1 LVLICGICV
10 YPQKAGDV
18 VLEQSGLIFNIQKYS
33 VHDGPGIRT
42 TVFLKGCP
50 LHCVWCHNPE
60 GISHQREM
68 MVLENRCIGCQQC
81 RLACR
86 YGTEIPG
93 DSALP
98 PRSEVCEL
106 CGACVEAC
114 PTQGRQIIGQEVDVD
129 QVLEAVLQDQL
140 FYEDS
145 GGGVT
150 FSGGEPLSQ
159 PQFLRGLLDAC
170 RERGLHTAVDTC
182 GLARREDLLAVAALA
197 DLFLYD
203 IKFMDEAKHRRYT
216 GVSNDLILENL
227 QALGRVH
234 SQIWVRVP
242 LIAGINDDPADLEA
256 TADFAAT
263 VPGVRQVNL
272 LPFHRNGLPKAIRL
286 GHESREVELD
296 SPDEESMG
304 RAEEVFRA
312 VGMPVKRGG

>member
-1 LVLICGICV
+1 V
-10 YPQKAGDV
+10 QN
-18 VLEQSGLIFNIQKYS
+18 GLIFNIQKYS

-50 LHCVWCHNPE
+50 LHCPWCHNPE
-60 GISHQREM
+60 GISPQREM
-68 MVLENRCIGCQQC
+68 VVLENRCIGCRQC

-86 YGTEIPG
+86 YGTVIPG
-93 DSALP
+93 DKALP

-114 PTQGRQIIGQEVDVD
+114 PTQGRQILGREVEAN
-129 QVLEAVLQDQL
+129 QVLETVLQDQV

-159 PQFLRGLLDAC
+159 PDFLRGMLEAC

-182 GLARREDLLAVAALA
+182 GLARREDLLAVAALT

-203 IKFMDEAKHRRYT
+203 LKFMDDAKHRHYT
-216 GVSNDLILENL
+216 GVSNALILDNL
-227 QALGRVH
+227 QALGRMH
-234 SQIWVRVP
+234 AQIWIRVP
-242 LIAGINDDPADLEA
+242 LIAGFNDDPAELET
-256 TADFAAT
+256 TARFAAA

-272 LPFHRNGLPKAIRL
+272 LPFHRNGLPKTVRL
-286 GHESREVELD
+286 GRDSSMAELEA
-296 SPDEESMG
+296 PDAESMD
-304 RAEEVFRA
+304 RAEEIFKA
-312 VGMPVKRGG
+312 VGLPVKRGG